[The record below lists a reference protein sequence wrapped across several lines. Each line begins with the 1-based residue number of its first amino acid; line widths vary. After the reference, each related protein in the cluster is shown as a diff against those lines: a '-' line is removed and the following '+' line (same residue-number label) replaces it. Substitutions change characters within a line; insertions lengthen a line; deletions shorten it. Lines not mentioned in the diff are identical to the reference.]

1 MKKIRL
7 FLTGLLLAVTAAAY
21 AQDITVTG
29 TVTDASTGET
39 IIGASVVLKGSTTS
53 WAMTDDLGQYSL
65 TVPADGVLEIS
76 FMGYATQEIPV
87 NGRTVIDAA
96 LELDAQT
103 LDDVIVVGYGTA
115 RKITSVVGSAATVK
129 NEVLMS
135 RPSANVGDALQ
146 GQVAGLQ
153 IFSSTGEPM
162 SNVTMRLRGVNSI
175 NAGSTPL
182 FVLDGTPV
190 SSEVFNT
197 LNSNDIENVVVMKD
211 AASTAIYGSRAAN
224 GVIYIT
230 TKKGRKAADEKP
242 VVKVRGQYGISS
254 VVNHKMEL
262 MNTDQWFAFQKL
274 ANPNFTPNALQQEAI
289 DLGINTNWLEYFFNE
304 TAPVWSADISVS
316 GATDKTDY
324 YFSFGAFDQTG
335 TLPFSDVARYSLRSN
350 VNTKATNWL
359 KLGMNLGLTYQ
370 EYHTAGFTGTGNSWY
385 NPTTA
390 SNWMLPWVT
399 PYEINR
405 DDPNNP
411 YVDYGTR
418 ANYFEQVGLYN
429 TIYLQEMQPSTRANA
444 RLNAST
450 YLELTPV
457 KGLTIKAQQGIEA
470 TDYGYDYVMD
480 PDPNGPFPL
489 AASHDKTFSR
499 YYQMTFTN
507 TAEYRHTFAEKHNFA
522 ILLGQEAILYNSE
535 STGVG
540 VDGIT
545 DKRLNLISQGTEFSS
560 PSYSFSEQSYNSY
573 FARLSY
579 DYGERYYIDASWRMD
594 GSSLFG
600 ANRRYANFWSVG
612 AMWNIKNEEWMQGAD
627 WINDLRLNASYG
639 TTGNSS
645 ISNYLPYGTIG
656 NYSGQYNGVQGWGV
670 ANPANP
676 NLTWETVE
684 SLNIGLTAR
693 LWNFFDFTVEFYNKN
708 TKDMLMSIPYSMT
721 TGHGSGWG
729 NVGSMM
735 NRGVDVDLSFD
746 IVQTNDIYFNISANF
761 NYNHNEI
768 TSLYAG
774 RDEYTVANTGI
785 SYQVGYPY
793 GEFFYVRSAG
803 VDPRDGMQMWY
814 DLDGNP
820 TKNFSDDYAV
830 MLGKQR
836 YAPWSG
842 GIQLNFTWKGLYVG
856 ADFSWVAGKYTI
868 NNDRFFLINPTFT
881 TSNMNGSTDLLDMWT
896 TPGQVTD
903 IPGINSPRTF
913 DETFIEN
920 ASFLRL
926 KNLQIGYTF
935 PQKWMDRTG
944 FIKGFRIY
952 AIGRNL
958 LTFTEYS
965 GYDPEVDSNL
975 QLGVYPNSRQ
985 FTIGAEFTF

>member
-7 FLTGLLLAVTAAAY
+7 FLTGLLLTVTAAAF

-39 IIGASVVLKGSTTS
+39 IIGASVVLKGSTTV

-65 TVPADGVLEIS
+65 TVPSNGVLEVS
-76 FMGYATQEIPV
+76 FLGYSTLEIPV
-87 NGRTVIDAA
+87 NGRTTIDVA
-96 LELDAQT
+96 LEMDAEM

-115 RKITSVVGSAATVK
+115 RKISSVVGSAATVK
-129 NEVLMS
+129 EEVLMS

-162 SNVTMRLRGVNSI
+162 SKVSMRLRGVNSI

-190 SSEVFNT
+190 SAEVSNT
-197 LNSNDIENVVVMKD
+197 LNSNDIENVVVTKD

-230 TKKGRKAADEKP
+230 TKKGRRTASEKP
-242 VVKVRGQYGISS
+242 EVKLRGQYGISTM
-254 VVNHKMEL
+254 VNHKMEL

-274 ANPNFTPNALQQEAI
+274 ANPNFVPNALQQEAI
-289 DLGINTNWLEYFFNE
+289 DMGINTNWLDYFVNDS
-304 TAPVWSADISVS
+304 APVWSADLSVS
-316 GATDKTDY
+316 GATEKTDY

-335 TLPFSDVARYSLRSN
+335 ILPFSDLGRYSLRSN
-350 VNTKATNWL
+350 INTKVNNWL
-359 KLGMNLGLTYQ
+359 KMGMNLGLTYQ
-370 EYHTAGFTGTGNSWY
+370 LYHTAGFSTTGNSWY

-390 SNWMLPWVT
+390 ANWMLPWVT
-399 PYEINR
+399 PYKINR
-405 DDPNNP
+405 EDPEHP
-411 YVDYGTR
+411 YVDYDTR
-418 ANYFEQVGLYN
+418 ADYFDQVSLYN
-429 TIYLQEMQPSTRANA
+429 TIYLQELQPQDRTNL

-457 KGLTIKAQQGIEA
+457 KGLTIRAQQGIEG
-470 TDYGYDYVMD
+470 TDYGYDYVAY
-480 PDPNGPFPL
+480 PEGPF
-489 AASHDKTFSR
+489 AGAGSHSKTFSR

-507 TAEYRHTFAEKHNFA
+507 TAEYRTSIAGEHNLS
-522 ILLGQEAILYNSE
+522 ILAGQEAILYNSE

-545 DKRLNLISQGTEFSS
+545 DSRLNLINQGTQFSS

-579 DYGERYYIDASWRMD
+579 DYGERYFIDASWRLD

-600 ANRRYANFWSVG
+600 ENRRYANFYSVG

-868 NNDRFFLINPTFT
+868 NNDRYFLINPTFT

-903 IPGINSPRTF
+903 IPGINSARQF